1 MAAAV
6 AIALSD
12 PLIQT
17 IVGAVAAAA
26 IAGIAWRA
34 RALTASGA
42 IAAVIVGAVCAAAGW
57 SWAALLIAFFLT
69 STGLGRIGRDRRA
82 RRTGGIVAK
91 GGARDAR
98 QVVANG
104 GAFAL
109 AALGWLVD
117 PSPAW
122 LAVGGGALAAAASD
136 TWATEIGSLA
146 RGSPRHIITW
156 QRVPPGTS
164 GAVSVPGTLASIAGA
179 LLIAG
184 LAAISGWP
192 RLVILATVVGGI
204 AGSVAD
210 SLIGGTLQV
219 RRWCDRCESG
229 TEQSVHRC
237 GTRTRVAGGIPWVDN
252 DMVNISCVLVGGA
265 TAALVLMAVQ

>member
-1 MAAAV
+1 MPADVANAV
-6 AIALSD
+6 SD
-12 PLIQT
+12 PLIRT

-26 IAGIAWRA
+26 IAGLAWRA

-42 IAAVIVGAVCAAAGW
+42 LAAVTLGAVCAAAGW

-69 STGLGRIGRDRRA
+69 STGLGHVGRDRRA

-104 GAFAL
+104 GVFGL

-117 PSPAW
+117 PSPTW

-146 RGSPRHIITW
+146 RGSPRHVITW

-164 GAVSVPGTLASIAGA
+164 GGVSLPGTLASIAGA

-192 RLVILATVVGGI
+192 RSVILATVVGGI
-204 AGSVAD
+204 AGSAAD

-219 RRWCDRCESG
+219 RRWCDQCESG

-252 DMVNISCVLVGGA
+252 DMVNLSCVLVGAA
-265 TAALVLMAVQ
+265 TAALLMAVP